1 MKLLELVSGTG
12 SVGRVARNYGIEV
25 TSLDRDMD
33 ADIRMDIMDWD
44 YKVFP
49 PHYFDLIWASP
60 PCTEYSI
67 AKTIGV
73 RKIEESNVIV
83 LKVLEIIRYFDPI
96 FFMIENPQTGLL
108 KNQYFMKDIPY
119 DDLDYCKYGMPY
131 RKRTRLWNNIY
142 GWKPKPL
149 CQKDCDSIVDG
160 KHKEVAQ
167 RGPSGKKETW
177 SNQVLHSQKE
187 LYVIPSELLQHIFS
201 YVCSLIPEQ
210 SNLVFFSE
218 VIL

>member
-1 MKLLELVSGTG
+1 
-12 SVGRVARNYGIEV
+12 
-25 TSLDRDMD
+25 MD
-33 ADIRMDIMDWD
+33 ANIKLDIMDWN
-44 YKVFP
+44 YQEYP

-60 PCTEYSI
+60 PCTEYSV

-73 RKIEESNVIV
+73 RKIGDSNVIV
-83 LKVLEIIRYFDPI
+83 LKVLEIIKYFDPI

-119 DDLDYCKYGMPY
+119 DDLDYCKYGMSY
-131 RKRTRLWNNIY
+131 RKRTRLWNNIF

-160 KHKEVAQ
+160 KGKEVAQ

-177 SNQVLHSQKE
+177 SNQILHKQKE
-187 LYVIPSELLQHIFS
+187 LYVIPSELLEHIFS
-201 YVCSLIPEQ
+201 YICSKCT
-210 SNLVFFSE
+210 
-218 VIL
+218 